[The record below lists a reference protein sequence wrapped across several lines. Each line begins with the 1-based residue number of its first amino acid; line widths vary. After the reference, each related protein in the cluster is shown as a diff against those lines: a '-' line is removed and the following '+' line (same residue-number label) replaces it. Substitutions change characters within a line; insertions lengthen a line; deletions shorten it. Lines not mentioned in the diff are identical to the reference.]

1 MFSDAAQR
9 ASGHC
14 SCGNVTISGLSL
26 HRGQVQLRT
35 GSIHVQRLNSVS
47 CCEAGQQT
55 FEIQC
60 RKCGKSI
67 SVQFQRGLA
76 FGALT
81 PNQRRRSL
89 HDAHFFGSWSEYPP
103 NLAQLIREDDAR
115 DEDAFT
121 LDQPMATAPSD
132 SMFVGNEEE
141 ESSDYELMFSNRG
154 QVLVGSFQSSLMPEL
169 LA

>member
-26 HRGQVQLRT
+26 HHGQVQLRT

-47 CCEAGQQT
+47 CCEAGHQT
-55 FEIQC
+55 FEIKC

-81 PNQRRRSL
+81 PSRRRSL
-89 HDAHFFGSWSEYPP
+89 HDAHSFGSWSEYPP
-103 NLAQLIREDDAR
+103 NLAQLICEDDAR
-115 DEDAFT
+115 DEDACN
-121 LDQPMATAPSD
+121 LDQPLATTPND

-141 ESSDYELMFSNRG
+141 ESSDYELMFSNKG
-154 QVLVGSFQSSLMPEL
+154 QVFVGSFQSALMPEL